1 MRTNLSQNI
10 RAEEVRHMEKTKQN
24 ADGPVFAFNVT
35 MQNHSSYKQ
44 IFDNFPLTL
53 KVKDEEYNIQTVEVQ
68 SDFTLLELKGNSK
81 ELNKIFEKVIGQ
93 LTRDFNITKIE
104 SETYPHVLEL
114 IGDFQQKT
122 RHGNDYLK
130 LKLKISN

>member
-1 MRTNLSQNI
+1 MRI
-10 RAEEVRHMEKTKQN
+10 KQYLYG
-24 ADGPVFAFNVT
+24 DKKIDLKV
-35 MQNHSSYKQ
+35 K
-44 IFDNFPLTL
+44 IFIVDE
-53 KVKDEEYNIQTVEVQ
+53 VKDEEYNIQTFDVQ

-104 SETYPHVLEL
+104 SETYSYDLEM

-122 RHGNDYLK
+122 KHGNDYLK
-130 LKLKISN
+130 LKLKVSDS